1 MDIVKM
7 EPNQYNISKEKIA
20 EYLNQIKDLNII
32 PPVLIQV
39 MALPDDNELS
49 FKELSNL
56 VQTDQILVARII
68 KIANSPFYNRGIEI
82 TSLQNAI
89 ARLGFRLIRSMIVV
103 AMNDSIFA
111 HGNYRKFREEVWQHS
126 IASAIYGS
134 KLVEQFL
141 GKQEAD
147 KGIIGGLLQDI
158 GKVILNMIDRK
169 KYVEVL
175 REFIETKRDIRLI
188 EIEKFQVDH
197 PSIGYAASRL
207 WKLPEFVCKII
218 ADRHLPIE
226 KKSALGIILTATDIL
241 VRKAGFGLYTEQH
254 QNELLECQEALKYDL
269 NSLNVSEIQNYIKD
283 HELYKSVWY
292 M

>member
-1 MDIVKM
+1 M
-7 EPNQYNISKEKIA
+7 NQNQFQISKEKIT

-56 VQTDQILVARII
+56 VQTDQILVSRII

-126 IASAIYGS
+126 IASAIYGE

-175 REFIETKRDIRLI
+175 REFLETQKDIRLI

-197 PSIGYAASRL
+197 ASIGYAAAKV

-218 ADRHLPIE
+218 ADRHLPID
-226 KKSALGIILTATDIL
+226 KKSSLGILLTTTDLL
-241 VRKAGFGLYTEQH
+241 VRKAGFGLFTELH
-254 QNELLECQEALKYDL
+254 QKQLIECQEALKVDLFEYDI
-269 NSLNVSEIQNYIKD
+269 NEIQNYIKE
-283 HELYKSVWY
+283 HELYKAVWY
-292 M
+292 V

>member
-1 MDIVKM
+1 M
-7 EPNQYNISKEKIA
+7 ETPIQISKKKVEA
-20 EYLNQIKDLNII
+20 YLNQIKDLNII

-56 VQTDQILVARII
+56 VQTDQILVSRIL

-89 ARLGFRLIRSMIVV
+89 ARLGFRLIRSMVVV

-111 HGNYRKFREEVWQHS
+111 YGNYRKFREEVWQHS
-126 IASAIYGS
+126 IAKAIYSS
-134 KLVEQFL
+134 KLFEEFM
-141 GKQEAD
+141 GKQEMD

-175 REFIETKRDIRLI
+175 KEFLETQEDIRQI
-188 EIEKFQVDH
+188 EINKFEVDH
-197 PSIGYAASRL
+197 STMGYLASKL
-207 WKLPEFVCKII
+207 WKLPEFVQKII
-218 ADRHLPIE
+218 YERHIPFD
-226 KKSALGIILTATDIL
+226 KRSSYSAFISLVDCL
-241 VRKAGFGLYTEQH
+241 VRKSGFGLYTKLHEKEL
-254 QNELLECQEALKYDL
+254 NECSEYLKI
-269 NSLNVSEIQNYIKD
+269 NPENFSVNEIQSFVKN
-283 HELYKSVWY
+283 HELYKTVLY
-292 M
+292 V

>member
-1 MDIVKM
+1 MS
-7 EPNQYNISKEKIA
+7 EQNFQISKEKIN

-56 VQTDQILVARII
+56 VQTDQILVSRIL

-126 IASAIYGS
+126 IASAIYGA

-175 REFIETKRDIRLI
+175 REFLETKREIRLI
-188 EIEKFQVDH
+188 EIEKFEVDH
-197 PSIGYAASRL
+197 ATIGYAASKL
-207 WKLPEFVCKII
+207 WKLPEFVSKII
-218 ADRHLPIE
+218 ADRHLPID
-226 KKSALGIILTATDIL
+226 KKSSLGILLTTTDLL
-241 VRKAGFGLYTEQH
+241 VRKAGFGIFTELH
-254 QNELLECQEALKYDL
+254 QLELKECEEALKVDF
-269 NSLNVSEIQNYIKD
+269 SQIDEKEIQQYIKE
-283 HELYKSVWY
+283 HELYKSVLY
-292 M
+292 L

>member
-1 MDIVKM
+1 M
-7 EPNQYNISKEKIA
+7 ETNTYQPSREKLN
-20 EYLNQIKDLNII
+20 EYLIQVKDLNII

-49 FKELSNL
+49 FKELSRL
-56 VQTDQILVARII
+56 VQTDQILVSRII

-126 IASAIYGS
+126 IATAIYGS
-134 KLVEQFL
+134 KLTEQFL
-141 GKQEAD
+141 GKQEID
-147 KGIIGGLLQDI
+147 KGMIGGLLQDI

-175 REFIETKRDIRLI
+175 REFLETKKDIRWI
-188 EIEKFQVDH
+188 EIEKFGVDH
-197 PSIGYAASRL
+197 TLMGYEASKF
-207 WKLPEFVCKII
+207 WKLPSFVVKTIEE
-218 ADRHLPIE
+218 RHLPLEE
-226 KKSALGIILTATDIL
+226 KSTLGVILTAADIL
-241 VRKAGFGLYTEQH
+241 VRKAGFGLYTEIH
-254 QNELLECQEALKYDL
+254 EKEYKEIDLHLKGELSKIQL
-269 NSLNVSEIQNYIKD
+269 NEIQKYIKEN
-283 HELYKSVWY
+283 ELYKSILFT
-292 M
+292 

>member
-1 MDIVKM
+1 M
-7 EPNQYNISKEKIA
+7 ENINISQSKIE
-20 EYLNQIKDLNII
+20 EYLNQVKDLNII
-32 PPVLIQV
+32 PPVLVQV

-49 FKELSNL
+49 FKELSKL
-56 VQTDQILVARII
+56 VQTDQILVSRIL

-134 KLVEQFL
+134 YLVEKFM

-175 REFIETKRDIRLI
+175 REFLETKKDIRLI

-197 PSIGYAASRL
+197 ATIGYAASKT
-207 WKLPEFVCKII
+207 WKLPEFVSKII
-218 ADRHLPIE
+218 YERHININ
-226 KKSALGIILTATDIL
+226 KKSPMGILLTLTDTL
-241 VRKAGFGLYTEQH
+241 VRKAGFGLFTPQH
-254 QNELLECQEALKYDL
+254 EEEFFQCLETLKLKEDDF
-269 NSLNVSEIQNYIKD
+269 SIPEIQNYIKQ
-283 HELYKSVWY
+283 HELYKTIWQF
-292 M
+292 